1 MPARRKRNRVVPDL
15 PDFQRRQYEFAAHI
29 RDPESN
35 PAPASIEDRR
45 MAIYRELFFNNLL
58 KLLGGTF
65 PVLKKLHEPRKW
77 RRLVRQFMSRHR
89 AHTPYFLEIPRE
101 FLEFLEQEYTPAA
114 DDFPFLLELAH
125 YEWVELALSVSP
137 LSNDLSNVAPDGD
150 LLAGVPLQSA
160 LAWPFTY
167 QYPVHRIAADF
178 IPAAPGE
185 RPTLLVI
192 CRRANDEVGFMELNP
207 VTARLLALIGNNA
220 ARESGRE
227 LLQRLAGEIHYPDTD
242 ALVGHGLAAM
252 EAMRSE
258 EILMGTTR
266 CVR

>member
-1 MPARRKRNRVVPDL
+1 
-15 PDFQRRQYEFAAHI
+15 
-29 RDPESN
+29 
-35 PAPASIEDRR
+35 
-45 MAIYRELFFNNLL
+45 
-58 KLLGGTF
+58 
-65 PVLKKLHEPRKW
+65 
-77 RRLVRQFMSRHR
+77 MSRHR
-89 AHTPYFLEIPRE
+89 AHTPYFLEVPRE
-101 FLEFLEQEYTPAA
+101 FLEFLEQEYSPAA

-125 YEWVELALSVSP
+125 YEWVDLALSVSP

-167 QYPVHRIAADF
+167 QYPVHRISEDF

-185 RPTLLVI
+185 LPTLLVI

-220 ARESGRE
+220 AGESGRE
-227 LLQRLAGEIHYPDTD
+227 LLQRLAGEIRYPDAD
-242 ALVGHGLAAM
+242 AFVGHGLEAM

-258 EILMGTTR
+258 EILMGTAR